1 MKYQLLKQISKP
13 IITRCGTIIGSLLAG
28 AGIATGTVDTIIIGF
43 TALAGVSIDLLTR
56 RFINEK

>member
-1 MKYQLLKQISKP
+1 MSIPL
-13 IITRCGTIIGSLLAG
+13 ITRCGSIIGSLLAG
-28 AGIATGTVDTIIIGF
+28 AGIATGTVDAIVIGF